1 MIIIIRRKRVYCNCR
16 RIALY
21 EALVNESTA
30 VSQVF
35 CLKNKCSVTPLPS
48 PRPISCSEN
57 PSYPLE
63 KTCKYSRQRL
73 AGSAFKFW
81 NKFGVCVRSAY
92 FLITKQKSELLK
104 IPMNDIHLFSSFKDH
119 CRWSPIG
126 IRDLHYL
133 KLRIR
138 DFKAKSGRD
147 SALKVCR
154 G

>member
-1 MIIIIRRKRVYCNCR
+1 MYVHEV
-16 RIALY
+16 L
-21 EALVNESTA
+21 EW
-30 VSQVF
+30 
-35 CLKNKCSVTPLPS
+35 SVL
-48 PRPISCSEN
+48 
-57 PSYPLE
+57 L
-63 KTCKYSRQRL
+63 
-73 AGSAFKFW
+73 
-81 NKFGVCVRSAY
+81 Y

-104 IPMNDIHLFSSFKDH
+104 IPMNDLHFFSSFKDH